1 MRTPKFYAA
10 KLASL
15 KLHSMMLLLIFLALA
30 SLPPVGMAQEPKD
43 GDDNPNSLNEQTIYV
58 PYEKLR
64 ETFERDGRGVF
75 LPYDKFQ
82 QLWKQA
88 RQNQPKK
95 PDLKA
100 PLGALITDI
109 ESTATLGKEIINV
122 DAMIKIELL
131 KEGWHRVPLRLAGA
145 AIRTATIDDKEA
157 RIVSV
162 KNGQYELLVSHDSDK
177 PKTIELELSYAKA
190 LTKTGGQ
197 SAVAFQSPQ
206 APVNRW
212 TIRTGQKDIDV
223 QIEPMIASSK
233 KTDDEDD
240 PEEEDGDE
248 ILAFVGAAPE
258 VKIMW
263 TPKAE
268 GASGLAALISA
279 DTQSQ
284 FQIDQ
289 GVARTSATVS
299 LDISRAEIST
309 VSLDVPADQ
318 KVVSVFDRNVK
329 KWEVEKGDDSQTIK
343 IDLFEPTLG
352 RQLLAVELEK
362 FIDEVDETSITV
374 PQVKAND
381 VSRNSGIV
389 LVNLSSGLRAE
400 PEQKSGL
407 LQMDVAELPSNLKGQ
422 KWEFAYRYASLPIA
436 LALNVQKIQPQINV
450 DQLVEVSVAPE
461 KLSVEVSAVY
471 DIQLAGVF
479 QLDLDIPKEFEIR
492 EIRPL
497 SGKGLNNVPVDTF
510 YRDPQNENR
519 VLVTLG
525 KKAIGKIGLRISLD
539 QELKDANLLS
549 PTDVASKIGFAIPK
563 SAVDNVEFS
572 KGNVVV
578 YSPESLQVN
587 AAETKGLRNESFQ
600 NALARH
606 ASVMNKSGTRPIL
619 AFSFSH
625 TDASVELE
633 AKRRRPQ
640 VTVEQVVV
648 VSVQS
653 GVVKYDARLFYEVL
667 YSGVKSLRLDVPTPL
682 VSELRNRSTNIL
694 KSAFQPQPDDVPEG
708 YTAWELTG
716 DNEFFGRHQVRYTW
730 EEKIA
735 DLPLGKSAEINV
747 DRLIPANVD
756 RGNGQIVLAK
766 SETIDVRP
774 KSDASGLRPIDPQT
788 DLAQS
793 VAVDNAAMAFLFVD
807 DWSLQLTA
815 TRFELQEL
823 KRTSISRAVVRA
835 VALRQNELS
844 VQCLYQMRS
853 VGQRISI
860 QMPAGFDA
868 TTSFDDQPIRVN
880 GRRVT
885 PERGGQD
892 LIYVPLTGLNSDEPF
907 LLEMRYTIAG
917 DPSQIDLPLFKDEP
931 AVQKVYLCVYLP
943 FERALLHKSGA
954 WTDEAVDEHTKSI
967 AGLLSSNN
975 SDSMAWRMFRR
986 RNENVDAYLSWVREG
1001 VAKDSTTSQRFEV
1014 DGRPYVFSALR
1025 PDPAPAGSLHL
1036 RTINMTFL
1044 NVLVFGVIALLG
1056 LVLLRTRLT
1065 TQLAGALLVI
1075 AAFVFAGVFFP
1086 LVTEHLFSEALLLT
1100 AGVVVL
1106 AWLASN
1112 VVRWFRGVQEA
1123 RRRVLE
1129 PTFAMAGASSAASNT
1144 EAQGASS
1151 ESTSSGNALP
1161 EPAPDEAV
1169 DPPSESDDAGEGE
1182 SQ

>member
-1 MRTPKFYAA
+1 MITPKFSAA
-10 KLASL
+10 KLAST
-15 KLHSMMLLLIFLALA
+15 KLHSMSLLLILLSLAFVA
-30 SLPPVGMAQEPKD
+30 VGLAQEARD
-43 GDDNPNSLNEQTIYV
+43 GDDKADTINEQTIYV

-64 ETFERDGRGVF
+64 EVFERDGRGVF

-109 ESTATLGKEIINV
+109 ESTATLGNEIVNV
-122 DAMIKIELL
+122 DATIKIELL
-131 KEGWHRVPLRLAGA
+131 REGWHRVPLRLALA

-177 PKTIELELSYAKA
+177 PKTIELELSYAKV
-190 LTKTGGQ
+190 LTKAGGQ

-212 TIRTGQKDIDV
+212 IIRTGQKDIDV

-233 KTDDEDD
+233 KTGGAEDLAVK
-240 PEEEDGDE
+240 DGDE

-263 TPKAE
+263 TPKTE

-279 DTQSQ
+279 DTQSR
-284 FQIDQ
+284 FQIDR
-289 GVARTSATVS
+289 GVARTSATVL

-309 VSLDVPADQ
+309 VSLDVPSDQ
-318 KVVSVFDRNVK
+318 KIVSVFDRNVK
-329 KWEVEKGDDSQTIK
+329 KWEVEKGTDSQTIK

-352 RQLLAVELEK
+352 RQSVAVELEK
-362 FIDEVDETSITV
+362 FIDEIDDASITV
-374 PQVKAND
+374 PQVKANA

-389 LVNLSSGLRAE
+389 LVNLSPGLRAE
-400 PEQKSGL
+400 PEMKTGL
-407 LQMDVAELPSNLKGQ
+407 LQMDVAELPDDLNKQ

-436 LALNVQKIQPQINV
+436 LALNVQKIQPLINV

-461 KLSVEVSAVY
+461 KLNVEVSAIY

-492 EIRPL
+492 DIRPL
-497 SGKGLNNVPVDTF
+497 ARKGLVNVPIDTY
-510 YRDPQNENR
+510 YRDPKNENR

-525 KKAIGKIGLRISLD
+525 KKAIGEIGLRISLVR
-539 QELKDANLLS
+539 ELSDANLLS

-563 SAVDNVEFS
+563 SAVDGAEFS
-572 KGNVVV
+572 KGSVIV

-587 AAETKGLRNESFQ
+587 AADTKGLRNESFQ

-606 ASVMNKSGTRPIL
+606 SSVVNVSNTRPIL

-625 TDASVELE
+625 TDASIELE

-640 VTVEQVVV
+640 VTVEQVMV

-694 KSAFQPQPDDVPEG
+694 KAPIEPQPVDVPEG

-716 DNEFFGRHQVRYTW
+716 DNEFFGKHQIRFTW
-730 EEKIA
+730 DEKIA
-735 DLPLGKSAEINV
+735 DLPLGESADVDV

-756 RGNGQIVLAK
+756 RGNGQIVLTK

-788 DLAQS
+788 DLAQG
-793 VAVDNAAMAFLFVD
+793 VAVDNAAMAFEFVD
-807 DWSLQLTA
+807 DWMLKLTA

-907 LLEMRYTIAG
+907 LLEVRYTIPG
-917 DPSQIDLPLFKDEP
+917 DPHQIDLPLFKNEP

-943 FERALLHKSGA
+943 FERALVHKSGA

-967 AGLLSSNN
+967 ACLLSSNN
-975 SDSMAWRMFRR
+975 PNSMASRMFRR
-986 RNENVDAYLSWVREG
+986 RNENVDDFLTWVQAG
-1001 VAKDSTTSQRFEV
+1001 VTLEPSANQRFEV

-1036 RTINMTFL
+1036 RTINLTVL
-1044 NVLVFGVIALLG
+1044 NVLVFGIIALIG
-1056 LVLLRTRLT
+1056 LVFLRARFT
-1065 TQLAGALLVI
+1065 TQLAATLLVI
-1075 AAFVFAGVFFP
+1075 AAFVSAGVFFP

-1100 AGVVVL
+1100 ASVVAL
-1106 AWLASN
+1106 AWLTSN
-1112 VVRWFRGVQEA
+1112 VVRWFSCIQDS
-1123 RRRVLE
+1123 RRERQASMAERTEL
-1129 PTFAMAGASSAASNT
+1129 AMAGATMSAANEPVST
-1144 EAQGASS
+1144 ASS
-1151 ESTSSGNALP
+1151 SVESPPTGTVDS
-1161 EPAPDEAV
+1161 PAKSDEA
-1169 DPPSESDDAGEGE
+1169 GNGE

>member
-1 MRTPKFYAA
+1 MRTPEFSAN

-15 KLHSMMLLLIFLALA
+15 KLHSIMLLSIFFVLV
-30 SLPPVGMAQEPKD
+30 SCCSVGLSQETRD
-43 GDDNPNSLNEQTIYV
+43 GNDQADSINEQTIYV
-58 PYEKLR
+58 PYDKLR

-82 QLWKQA
+82 KLWKQA

-95 PDLKA
+95 PNLKA

-109 ESTATLGKEIINV
+109 ESTATLGKEIVNV
-122 DAMIKIELL
+122 DATIKIELL
-131 KEGWHRVPLRLAGA
+131 REGWHRVPLRLSGA
-145 AIRTATIDDKEA
+145 AIRTATIDEQEA
-157 RIVSV
+157 RIISV
-162 KNGQYELLVSHDSDK
+162 KNGKYELLVSHDSDK
-177 PKTIELELSYAKA
+177 PKTIELDLSYAKA
-190 LTKTGGQ
+190 LTKAGGQ
-197 SAVAFQSPQ
+197 STVTFQSPQ

-212 TIRTGQKDIDV
+212 TIRTAQKDIDV

-233 KTDDEDD
+233 KTEDKPEDAED
-240 PEEEDGDE
+240 PEEGGQAGDE

-268 GASGLAALISA
+268 GASGLAALVSA
-279 DTQSQ
+279 DTQLR

-309 VSLDVPADQ
+309 VSLDVPFDQ

-343 IDLFEPTLG
+343 VDLFEPTLG
-352 RQLLAVELEK
+352 RQVLAVELEK
-362 FIDEVDETSITV
+362 FIDEIDDTSIKV
-374 PQVKAND
+374 AQIKAND

-400 PEQKSGL
+400 PQQKTGL
-407 LQMDVAELPSNLKGQ
+407 SQMDVAELPGPLQKQ
-422 KWEFAYRYASLPIA
+422 KWEFAYRYASLPFA
-436 LALNVQKIQPQINV
+436 LTLNVQKIQPLINV
-450 DQLVEVSVAPE
+450 DQLVEVSLAPE
-461 KLSVEVSAVY
+461 KLRVEVSAIY
-471 DIQLAGVF
+471 DIQRAGVF
-479 QLDLDIPKEFEIR
+479 QLDLIIPKDFDIR

-497 SGKGLNNVPVDTF
+497 ARKGLSNVPVDTF
-510 YRDPQNENR
+510 YRDPKNESR

-525 KKAIGKIGLRISLD
+525 KKAIGKFGLQISLD
-539 QELKDANLLS
+539 QELNDANLLS

-563 SAVDNVEFS
+563 IAIDGVEYS
-572 KGNVVV
+572 KGNVIV
-578 YSPESLQVN
+578 YAPESLQVN
-587 AAETKGLRNESFQ
+587 AADTKGLRNESFQ
-600 NALARH
+600 NALAGH
-606 ASVMNKSGTRPIL
+606 ACVIDVSGKRRIL

-625 TDASVELE
+625 TDASIELE

-640 VTVEQVVV
+640 VTVQQVVV

-653 GVVKYDARLFYEVL
+653 GVVKYDAKLFYEVL
-667 YSGVKSLRLDVPTPL
+667 YSGVKSLRLDVPTEL

-694 KSAFQPQPDDVPEG
+694 KSPIDPQPDDVAEG

-716 DNEFFGRHQVRYTW
+716 DNEFFGKHQVRFTW

-735 DLPLGKSAEINV
+735 DLPLGESV
-747 DRLIPANVD
+747 DVEVGRLVPANID
-756 RGNGQIVLAK
+756 RGSGQIVLAK

-788 DLAQS
+788 DLAQG
-793 VAVDNAAMAFLFVD
+793 VKVDNAAMALEFVD
-807 DWSLQLTA
+807 DWALRLTA

-880 GRRVT
+880 GKRVT

-907 LLEMRYTIAG
+907 LLEMRYTVAG
-917 DPSQIDLPLFKDEP
+917 DPDNIELPTFKDEP

-943 FERALLHKSGA
+943 FERALWHKSGA
-954 WTDEAVDEHTKSI
+954 WTDEAVDEHTMSI
-967 AGLLSSNN
+967 AGLMSSYNPN
-975 SDSMAWRMFRR
+975 SKASRMFRR
-986 RNENVDAYLSWVREG
+986 RSENVDDYLRWVREG
-1001 VAKDSTTSQRFEV
+1001 VKMDSSANQKFEV

-1025 PDPAPAGSLHL
+1025 PDPAPQGALHL

-1044 NVLVFGVIALLG
+1044 NVLVFGLMALLG
-1056 LVLLRTRLT
+1056 VVLLRARLT
-1065 TQLAGALLVI
+1065 TQLAGALLVV
-1075 AAFVFAGVFFP
+1075 AALVFVGVLFP
-1086 LVTEHLFSEALLLT
+1086 LVTEHLFSETLLMT
-1100 AGVVVL
+1100 AWVVGL

-1112 VVRWFRGVQEA
+1112 ALRWFGGVRES
-1123 RRRVLE
+1123 RRELLAPAVIQN
-1129 PTFAMAGASSAASNT
+1129 GIAAA
-1144 EAQGASS
+1144 E
-1151 ESTSSGNALP
+1151 
-1161 EPAPDEAV
+1161 EAV
-1169 DPPSESDDAGEGE
+1169 ADQPLSTESPPEAAVEPPPKSDDAGEGE
-1182 SQ
+1182 SNE

>member
-1 MRTPKFYAA
+1 
-10 KLASL
+10 
-15 KLHSMMLLLIFLALA
+15 
-30 SLPPVGMAQEPKD
+30 
-43 GDDNPNSLNEQTIYV
+43 
-58 PYEKLR
+58 
-64 ETFERDGRGVF
+64 
-75 LPYDKFQ
+75 
-82 QLWKQA
+82 
-88 RQNQPKK
+88 
-95 PDLKA
+95 
-100 PLGALITDI
+100 
-109 ESTATLGKEIINV
+109 
-122 DAMIKIELL
+122 
-131 KEGWHRVPLRLAGA
+131 
-145 AIRTATIDDKEA
+145 
-157 RIVSV
+157 
-162 KNGQYELLVSHDSDK
+162 
-177 PKTIELELSYAKA
+177 
-190 LTKTGGQ
+190 
-197 SAVAFQSPQ
+197 
-206 APVNRW
+206 
-212 TIRTGQKDIDV
+212 
-223 QIEPMIASSK
+223 
-233 KTDDEDD
+233 
-240 PEEEDGDE
+240 
-248 ILAFVGAAPE
+248 
-258 VKIMW
+258 MW

-279 DTQSQ
+279 DTQSR

-329 KWEVEKGDDSQTIK
+329 KWEVEKGEDSQTIK

-352 RQLLAVELEK
+352 RQTLAVELEK
-362 FIDEVDETSITV
+362 FIDEIDDTSITV
-374 PQVKAND
+374 PQIKAND

-400 PEQKSGL
+400 PETKTGL
-407 LQMDVAELPSNLKGQ
+407 LQMDVAELPGNLRKQ

-436 LALNVQKIQPQINV
+436 LALNVQKIQPLINV

-461 KLSVEVSAVY
+461 KLNVHVSAIY

-479 QLDLDIPKEFEIR
+479 QLELDIPKEFKIR
-492 EIRPL
+492 DIRPL
-497 SGKGLNNVPVDTF
+497 LRKGLVNVPVDTF
-510 YRDPQNENR
+510 YRDPKNENR

-525 KKAIGKIGLRISLD
+525 KKAIGKIGLHISLD
-539 QELKDANLLS
+539 QELEDANLLS

-563 SAVDNVEFS
+563 SAIDGVEFS

-578 YSPESLQVN
+578 YAPESLQVN

-606 ASVMNKSGTRPIL
+606 TTVLKKSSTRPIL

-625 TDASVELE
+625 TNASVELE

-640 VTVEQVVV
+640 VTAQQVVV

-667 YSGVKSLRLDVPTPL
+667 YSGVKSLRLDVPTDL
-682 VSELRNRSTNIL
+682 VSELRNRSTNI
-694 KSAFQPQPDDVPEG
+694 QDVPIEPQPDDVAEG
-708 YTAWELTG
+708 YTAWQLTG
-716 DNEFFGRHQVRYTW
+716 DNEFFGKHQIRFTW

-735 DLPLGKSAEINV
+735 DLPLGESAEVEV

-756 RGNGQIVLAK
+756 RASGQIVLTK

-788 DLAQS
+788 DLS
-793 VAVDNAAMAFLFVD
+793 NGVKVDSAAMAFEFVD
-807 DWSLQLTA
+807 DWTLKLTA

-823 KRTSISRAVVRA
+823 KRTSVSRAVVRA

-860 QMPAGFDA
+860 QMPTGFDA

-907 LLEMRYTIAG
+907 LLEMRYTVAG
-917 DPSQIDLPLFKDEP
+917 DPSQIDLPIINDEP

-943 FERALLHKSGA
+943 YERALWHKSGA
-954 WTDEAVDEHTKSI
+954 WTDEAIDEHTQSI
-967 AGLLSSNN
+967 AALLSSG
-975 SDSMAWRMFRR
+975 SSYSMADRMFRR
-986 RNENVDAYLSWVREG
+986 RKENVNRYLNWVRSG
-1001 VAKDSTTSQRFEV
+1001 VNTTSSANQKFEV

-1025 PDPAPAGSLHL
+1025 PDPAPDGSLHL
-1036 RTINMTFL
+1036 RTVNIAFL
-1044 NVLVFGVIALLG
+1044 NGIVFGIMALVG
-1056 LVLLRTRLT
+1056 VLLLRARFA
-1065 TQLAGALLVI
+1065 TQLAAALLVI

-1086 LVTEHLFSEALLLT
+1086 LITEHLFSESLLMTTCLV
-1100 AGVVVL
+1100 GL
-1106 AWLASN
+1106 AWLSAKAVLWFQAVRESRREIRASRLAN
-1112 VVRWFRGVQEA
+1112 NELTASRAAPTIVE
-1123 RRRVLE
+1123 E
-1129 PTFAMAGASSAASNT
+1129 PDSTESPPAAT
-1144 EAQGASS
+1144 
-1151 ESTSSGNALP
+1151 
-1161 EPAPDEAV
+1161 V
-1169 DPPSESDDAGEGE
+1169 DPPPKSDDAGEE
-1182 SQ
+1182 SHNE

>member
-1 MRTPKFYAA
+1 MRTLTLSAA
-10 KLASL
+10 KLLLVFLTSAS
-15 KLHSMMLLLIFLALA
+15 ALN
-30 SLPPVGMAQEPKD
+30 SFAQEPKD
-43 GDDNPNSLNEQTIYV
+43 ETGSLNEQTIYI

-64 ETFERDGRGVF
+64 EVFERDGRGVF

-82 QLWKQA
+82 QLWNEA
-88 RQNQPKK
+88 RKNQPKK
-95 PDLKA
+95 PDLSA

-109 ESTATLGKEIINV
+109 DSTATLGREIVNV
-122 DAMIKIELL
+122 DATIKIELL
-131 KEGWHRVPLRLAGA
+131 REGWHRVPLRLAKA
-145 AIRTATIDDKEA
+145 AIRSATIDDKEA

-162 KNGQYELLVSHDSDK
+162 KGGQYELLVSHDSDK
-177 PKTIELELSYAKA
+177 PKTIELNLSYAKA

-223 QIEPMIASSK
+223 QIEPMIASSRK
-233 KTDDEDD
+233 SIERLDEDNVS
-240 PEEEDGDE
+240 EGDE

-268 GASGLAALISA
+268 GASGLAALVSA
-279 DTQSQ
+279 DTQTR

-299 LDISRAEIST
+299 LDISRAEISS
-309 VSLDVPADQ
+309 VSLEVPLDQ

-329 KWEVEKGDDSQTIK
+329 KWEVEQGDDAQTIK

-352 RQLLAVELEK
+352 RQIVSVELEK
-362 FIDEVDETSITV
+362 FIDEIDDTTMTV
-374 PQVKAND
+374 PQIKAND
-381 VSRNSGIV
+381 VSRNSGVV

-400 PEQKSGL
+400 PEKKTGL
-407 LQMDVAELPSNLKGQ
+407 RQMDVAELPANLKKQ
-422 KWEFAYRYASLPIA
+422 KWAFAYRYASLPFG
-436 LALNVQKIQPQINV
+436 LALNVKKIQPLINV
-450 DQLVEVSVAPE
+450 DQLVEVSIRPE
-461 KLSVEVSAVY
+461 KLNVEVSAIY

-492 EIRPL
+492 EIRPI
-497 SGKGLNNVPVDTF
+497 SRKGLINVPVDTF
-510 YRDPQNENR
+510 YRDPKAENR

-525 KKAIGKIGLRISLD
+525 KKAIGKFGLLISLD
-539 QELKDANLLS
+539 REMKDANLLS
-549 PTDVASKIGFAIPK
+549 PTGVASKIGFPVPK
-563 SAVDNVEFS
+563 AMIDGVEFS
-572 KGNVVV
+572 KGNLIV
-578 YSPESLQVN
+578 YAPESLQVN
-587 AAETKGLRNESFQ
+587 AAETKGLRNDSFK
-600 NALARH
+600 NAFDRH
-606 ASVMNKSGTRPIL
+606 SANMSTSGVRPIL

-625 TDASVELE
+625 TDALIDLE

-640 VTVEQVVV
+640 VTVEQVLV

-667 YSGVKSLRLDVPTPL
+667 YSGVKSLRLDVPTAL
-682 VSELRNRSTNIL
+682 INELRNRSTNIL
-694 KSAFQPQPDDVPEG
+694 KQPIDPQPDNVPEE

-716 DNEFFGRHQVRYTW
+716 DNEFFGKHQIRFTW

-735 DLPLGKSAEINV
+735 DLPLGESADVDV
-747 DRLIPANVD
+747 DRLIPADVD
-756 RGNGQIVLAK
+756 RANGQIVLTK
-766 SETIDVRP
+766 SESIDVRP
-774 KSDASGLRPIDPQT
+774 KSEASGLRPIDPQT
-788 DLAQS
+788 DLAQG
-793 VAVDNAAMAFLFVD
+793 VAVDNAAMAFEFVD
-807 DWSLQLTA
+807 DWVLKLSA

-860 QMPAGFDA
+860 QMPTGFDA
-868 TTSFDDQPIRVN
+868 ATSFDDQPIRVN

-892 LIYVPLTGLNSDEPF
+892 LIYVPLTGLNSNEPF
-907 LLEMRYTIAG
+907 LLEIRYTVPG
-917 DPSQIDLPLFKDEP
+917 NPHQIDLPLFTDEP

-943 FERALLHKSGA
+943 YERALLHKSGA
-954 WTDEAVDEHTKSI
+954 WTDEAVDEHRESI
-967 AGLLSSNN
+967 AGLLSSENPN
-975 SDSMAWRMFRR
+975 TMTSRMFRR
-986 RNENVDAYLSWVREG
+986 RNENVDQYLSWVQSG
-1001 VAKDSTTSQRFEV
+1001 VNCDTTANQKFEV

-1025 PDPAPAGSLHL
+1025 PDPAPGGSIHL

-1044 NVLVFGVIALLG
+1044 NVIVFGIIAVLG
-1056 LVLLRTRLT
+1056 LVLVRTRLT

-1075 AAFVFAGVFFP
+1075 TAFVVIGVFFP
-1086 LVTEHLFSEALLLT
+1086 LVTEHLFSEALMLT
-1100 AGVVVL
+1100 VGVVGL
-1106 AWLASN
+1106 AWLTSDII
-1112 VVRWFRGVQEA
+1112 RWFREIQNS
-1123 RRRVLE
+1123 RRENWALMRGQADL
-1129 PTFAMAGASSAASNT
+1129 AMAGMPMPAT
-1144 EAQGASS
+1144 D
-1151 ESTSSGNALP
+1151 
-1161 EPAPDEAV
+1161 APDLTESP
-1169 DPPSESDDAGEGE
+1169 PPSESPSTSDEVEEGDGEGE

>member
-1 MRTPKFYAA
+1 MRTPKFSAV

-15 KLHSMMLLLIFLALA
+15 KLHSMALLLVFLTFVTSA
-30 SLPPVGMAQEPKD
+30 VGLAQETKD
-43 GDDNPNSLNEQTIYV
+43 GDDNANSLNEQTIYV

-64 ETFERDGRGVF
+64 EVFERDGRGVF

-109 ESTATLGKEIINV
+109 ESTATLGKEIVNV
-122 DAMIKIELL
+122 DATIKIELL
-131 KEGWHRVPLRLAGA
+131 RQGWHRVPLRLPQA

-190 LTKTGGQ
+190 LTKNGGQ

-233 KTDDEDD
+233 KTDNADD
-240 PEEEDGDE
+240 PAEDGDE

-279 DTQSQ
+279 DTQAR

-299 LDISRAEIST
+299 LDISRAEINSI
-309 VSLDVPADQ
+309 SLDVPSDQ

-329 KWEVEKGDDSQTIK
+329 KWEVDKGDDSQTIK

-352 RQLLAVELEK
+352 RQLLAVEFEK
-362 FIDEVDETSITV
+362 FIDEIDDTSITV
-374 PQVKAND
+374 PQIKAND

-400 PEQKSGL
+400 PEKKIGL
-407 LQMDVAELPSNLKGQ
+407 LQMDVAELPGNLKKQ

-436 LALNVQKIQPQINV
+436 LALNVQKIQPLINV
-450 DQLVEVSVAPE
+450 DQLVEVAVRPE
-461 KLSVEVSAVY
+461 KLNVEVSAIY

-479 QLDLDIPKEFEIR
+479 QLDLDIPKEFVIR

-497 SGKGLNNVPVDTF
+497 ARKGLVNVPVDTF
-510 YRDPQNENR
+510 YRDPKNENR

-525 KKAIGKIGLRISLD
+525 RKAIGEIGLHISLD
-539 QELKDANLLS
+539 RELQDANLLS

-563 SAVDNVEFS
+563 SAVDGIEFS
-572 KGNVVV
+572 KGNVIV

-587 AAETKGLRNESFQ
+587 AADTKGLRNTSFQ

-606 ASVMNKSGTRPIL
+606 SSVMNASGSRPIL

-667 YSGVKSLRLDVPTPL
+667 YSGVKSLRLDVPTSL

-694 KSAFQPQPDDVPEG
+694 KAAIQPQPDDVPDG

-716 DNEFFGRHQVRYTW
+716 DNEFFGKHQIRYTW

-735 DLPLGKSAEINV
+735 DLPLGESADVDV

-756 RGNGQIVLAK
+756 RGNGQIVLTK

-788 DLAQS
+788 DLAQG
-793 VAVDNAAMAFLFVD
+793 VAVDNAAMAFEFVD
-807 DWSLQLTA
+807 DWTLKLTA

-835 VALRQNELS
+835 IALRQNELS

-907 LLEMRYTIAG
+907 LLEMRYTVPG
-917 DPSQIDLPLFKDEP
+917 DPHQIDLPLFKDEP
-931 AVQKVYLCVYLP
+931 AIQKVYLCVYLP

-954 WTDEAVDEHTKSI
+954 WTDEAVDEHTRSI
-967 AGLLSSNN
+967 AGLLSSNSPN
-975 SDSMAWRMFRR
+975 STVSRMFRR
-986 RNENVDAYLSWVREG
+986 RNENVDDYLTWVQAG
-1001 VAKDSTTSQRFEV
+1001 VALDSSANQKFEV

-1044 NVLVFGVIALLG
+1044 NVLVFGMIALLG
-1056 LVLLRTRLT
+1056 LVLLRARFT
-1065 TQLAGALLVI
+1065 TQLAAALLVI
-1075 AAFVFAGVFFP
+1075 ATFVIAGVFFP

-1100 AGVVVL
+1100 ASVVAL
-1106 AWLASN
+1106 AWLTSN
-1112 VVRWFRGVQEA
+1112 VVRWFHGIQIA
-1123 RRRVLE
+1123 RREMQASIPERTE
-1129 PTFAMAGASSAASNT
+1129 FAMARATMPAADEPVFTESS
-1144 EAQGASS
+1144 
-1151 ESTSSGNALP
+1151 
-1161 EPAPDEAV
+1161 PAEAV
-1169 DPPSESDDAGEGE
+1169 DSPPGSDEAGNSESKGE

>member
-1 MRTPKFYAA
+1 MRTPKFSTI

-15 KLHSMMLLLIFLALA
+15 KLHTITLLLIFSMLA
-30 SLPPVGMAQEPKD
+30 SFSSVGLAQDPN
-43 GDDNPNSLNEQTIYV
+43 DDESDSLNEQTIYV

-88 RQNQPKK
+88 RANQPRK
-95 PDLKA
+95 PEVKA

-109 ESTATLGKEIINV
+109 ESTATLGKEIVNV
-122 DAMIKIELL
+122 DATIKIELL
-131 KEGWHRVPLRLAGA
+131 KQGWHRVPLRLAQA

-162 KNGQYELLVSHDSDK
+162 NNGQYELLVSHDGDK
-177 PKTIELELSYAKA
+177 PKTIELELAYAKA
-190 LTKTGGQ
+190 LSKTGGQ
-197 SAVAFQSPQ
+197 SAVAFQAPQ

-233 KTDDEDD
+233 KTAGADEAAED
-240 PEEEDGDE
+240 DGDE
-248 ILAFVGAAPE
+248 ILAFVGGAPQ

-279 DTQSQ
+279 DTQSR

-289 GVARTSATVS
+289 GVARTSATVA
-299 LDISRAEIST
+299 LDISRSEITS
-309 VSLDVPADQ
+309 VALDVPADQ

-362 FIDEVDETSITV
+362 FIDEIDDTSITV
-374 PQVKAND
+374 PQIKAND

-400 PEQKSGL
+400 PEKKTGL
-407 LQMDVAELPSNLKGQ
+407 LQMDVAELPGKLRNQ

-436 LALNVQKIQPQINV
+436 LALKVQKIQPLINV
-450 DQLVEVSVAPE
+450 NQLVEVSIAPE
-461 KLSVEVSAVY
+461 KLNVEVSAVY

-479 QLDLDIPKEFEIR
+479 QLDLDIPEEFEIR

-497 SGKGLNNVPVDTF
+497 SRQGLANVPVDSF
-510 YRDPQNENR
+510 YRDAKNKNR
-519 VLVTLG
+519 VSVTLG
-525 KKAIGKIGLRISLD
+525 KKAIGKIGLQISLD
-539 QELKDANLLS
+539 RELDDANLLS

-563 SAVDNVEFS
+563 SAIEGVEFS

-587 AAETKGLRNESFQ
+587 AAETKGLRNTSFQ
-600 NALARH
+600 NALSQQP
-606 ASVMNKSGTRPIL
+606 SVVNATGSRPIL

-640 VTVEQVVV
+640 VTAEQVVV

-653 GVVKYDARLFYEVL
+653 GVVKYDARIFYEVL

-682 VSELRNRSTNIL
+682 VSELRNRSSNIL
-694 KSAFQPQPDDVPEG
+694 KAAMDQQPDDVPEG

-716 DNEFFGRHQVRYTW
+716 DNEFFGKHQIRYTW

-735 DLPLGKSAEINV
+735 DLPLGESADVDV

-756 RGNGQIVLAK
+756 RGSGQIVLTK

-774 KSDASGLRPIDPQT
+774 QADASGLRPIDPQT
-788 DLAQS
+788 DLSQG
-793 VAVDNAAMAFLFVD
+793 VAIDNAAMAFEFVD
-807 DWSLQLTA
+807 DWMLKLTA

-868 TTSFDDQPIRVN
+868 ATSFDDQPIRVN

-885 PERGGQD
+885 PERGGKD
-892 LIYVPLTGLNSDEPF
+892 LIYVPLTGLNSDDPF
-907 LLEMRYTIAG
+907 LLEIRYTVAG
-917 DPSQIDLPLFKDEP
+917 DPNQIDLPLFNDEP

-954 WTDEAVDEHTKSI
+954 WTDEAVDEHTRSI
-967 AGLLSSNN
+967 AGLISAN
-975 SDSMAWRMFRR
+975 SPNSMVSRMFRR
-986 RNENVDAYLSWVREG
+986 RSENVDDYLAWVQEG
-1001 VAKDSTTSQRFEV
+1001 VNKDNSASQRFEV

-1036 RTINMTFL
+1036 RTINMTAL
-1044 NVLVFGVIALLG
+1044 NVIVFGVIALLG
-1056 LVLLRTRLT
+1056 LVLIRARFT

-1075 AAFVFAGVFFP
+1075 AAFMFVGVFFP

-1100 AGVVVL
+1100 AVVVGL

-1112 VVRWFRGVQEA
+1112 VLRWFRGIQEL
-1123 RRRVLE
+1123 RREMQASTLGHAD
-1129 PTFAMAGASSAASNT
+1129 FAMAGATTLPDSPPP
-1144 EAQGASS
+1144 
-1151 ESTSSGNALP
+1151 ESFDS
-1161 EPAPDEAV
+1161 
-1169 DPPSESDDAGEGE
+1169 PPSSDDAGTGE

>member
-1 MRTPKFYAA
+1 MRTPKFSTI

-15 KLHSMMLLLIFLALA
+15 KLHSITLLSIFSILA
-30 SLPPVGMAQEPKD
+30 SFSSVGFAQDPN
-43 GDDNPNSLNEQTIYV
+43 DDESSLNEQTIYV

-88 RQNQPKK
+88 RANQPRK
-95 PDLKA
+95 PEVKA

-109 ESTATLGKEIINV
+109 ESTATLGKEIVNV
-122 DAMIKIELL
+122 DAKIKIELL
-131 KEGWHRVPLRLAGA
+131 KQGWHRVPLRLARA

-157 RIVSV
+157 RMVSV
-162 KNGQYELLVSHDSDK
+162 SNGQYELLVFHDGDK
-177 PKTIELELSYAKA
+177 PKTIELELAYAKA

-197 SAVAFQSPQ
+197 SLVAFQSPQ

-233 KTDDEDD
+233 KTDEDD
-240 PEEEDGDE
+240 AGVDDGDE

-279 DTQSQ
+279 DTQSR

-299 LDISRAEIST
+299 LDISRSEITS
-309 VSLDVPADQ
+309 VALDVPADQ

-362 FIDEVDETSITV
+362 FIDEIDDTSITV
-374 PQVKAND
+374 PQIKAND

-400 PEQKSGL
+400 PENKTGL
-407 LQMDVAELPSNLKGQ
+407 LQMDVAELPGKLKNQ

-436 LALNVQKIQPQINV
+436 LSLNVQKIQPLINV
-450 DQLVEVSVAPE
+450 DQLVEVSIVPE
-461 KLSVEVSAVY
+461 KLNVEVSAIY

-497 SGKGLNNVPVDTF
+497 SRQGLVTVPIDTF
-510 YRDPQNENR
+510 YRDPKNENR

-525 KKAIGKIGLRISLD
+525 KKAIGKVGLQISLD
-539 QELKDANLLS
+539 RELNDANLLS
-549 PTDVASKIGFAIPK
+549 PTDVASKIEFAIPK
-563 SAVDNVEFS
+563 SAIDGVEYS
-572 KGNVVV
+572 KGNVIV

-587 AAETKGLRNESFQ
+587 AADTKGLRNTSFQ
-600 NALARH
+600 NALNRRSSLINA
-606 ASVMNKSGTRPIL
+606 AGSRPIL

-667 YSGVKSLRLDVPTPL
+667 YSGVKSLRLDVPTEL
-682 VSELRNRSTNIL
+682 VSELRNRSNNIF
-694 KSAFQPQPDDVPEG
+694 KQAIEPQPDDVPEG

-716 DNEFFGRHQVRYTW
+716 DNEFFGKHQIRYTW

-735 DLPLGKSAEINV
+735 DLPLGESADVEV

-756 RGNGQIVLAK
+756 RGNGQIVLTK

-774 KSDASGLRPIDPQT
+774 KADASGLRPIDPQT
-788 DLAQS
+788 DLAQG
-793 VAVDNAAMAFLFVD
+793 VAVDNAAMAFEFVD
-807 DWSLQLTA
+807 DWMLKLTA

-868 TTSFDDQPIRVN
+868 NTSFDDQPIRVN

-892 LIYVPLTGLNSDEPF
+892 LIYVPLTGLNSDDPF
-907 LLEMRYTIAG
+907 LLEIRYTVAG
-917 DPSQIDLPLFKDEP
+917 DPSQIDLPLFNDEP

-954 WTDEAVDEHTKSI
+954 WTDEAVDEHTRSI
-967 AGLLSSNN
+967 AGLLSAN
-975 SDSMAWRMFRR
+975 SPNSMVSRMFRR
-986 RNENVDAYLSWVREG
+986 RTENVDDYLAWVQEG
-1001 VAKDSTTSQRFEV
+1001 VNKDNSASQRFEV

-1036 RTINMTFL
+1036 RTINMTIL

-1056 LVLLRTRLT
+1056 LGLVRARFT

-1075 AAFVFAGVFFP
+1075 AAFMVAGVFFP

-1100 AGVVVL
+1100 AIVVGL

-1112 VVRWFRGVQEA
+1112 GVRWFRGIQEA
-1123 RRRVLE
+1123 RREMQMPYGQRPE
-1129 PTFAMAGASSAASNT
+1129 YAMAGATTIPDSPP
-1144 EAQGASS
+1144 
-1151 ESTSSGNALP
+1151 P
-1161 EPAPDEAV
+1161 EDS
-1169 DPPSESDDAGEGE
+1169 PSESNDGEQE
-1182 SQ
+1182 SHNE